1 MNQRPA
7 IFLALLFFAF
17 CGCAQSQAQSHTQPH
32 TRSPHTRSHR
42 RPQTA
47 ARTPVSPPLAL
58 VVNRLLADPA
68 VARAHW
74 GISVVTLDG
83 RQVFSLNDRQLFQ
96 PASNA
101 KLFTTA
107 AAFALL
113 PPTLTYTTNVVAEG
127 AVDAA
132 GTLHG
137 SVAIL
142 GAGDP
147 NISGRALPY
156 GSKTERPNPPL
167 AALEDLA
174 DQVVRAGVHSV
185 QGDVVG
191 DDTWYPLERYGEGW
205 GVDDIEWLYGAP
217 VSALTVNDNAVFLN
231 VTPAGVPGD
240 VPTAQWDPPVSYYT
254 LSNSMTTVARGVVQ
268 HPGIERTP
276 GSLEVRLFGTTAI
289 GTDGVHAGLAIEDP
303 AQFAAQALLEMLR
316 QRGITVSG
324 RAAARHRLSVDT
336 QGSQAEMSEPL
347 ALRPITATTVTPLTG
362 GHRVLATHVSA
373 PMAEDLVVTNK
384 VSQNLHAELALRTL
398 GKLLANDGSFPQGAR
413 VVRQF
418 LINAGVQPE
427 QFFFYDGSGLSADDL
442 IAPRAATTL
451 LAYAARQPWGAAYR
465 ATFPVAGVDG
475 TLATRFFRSP
485 LRGKLFAKTGT
496 LAEASALSGY
506 MIGASGRTLAISILV
521 NDRYPGSDAERTA
534 MDKLAEAIAAL
545 D

>member
-1 MNQRPA
+1 MNERPG
-7 IFLALLFFAF
+7 IVLALLLAASS
-17 CGCAQSQAQSHTQPH
+17 GCMQAHAHGQIHATARKPGHPHPAVSQ
-32 TRSPHTRSHR
+32 
-42 RPQTA
+42 
-47 ARTPVSPPLAL
+47 PLARA
-58 VVNRLLADPA
+58 VNRLLADPA
-68 VARAHW
+68 VAGAHW
-74 GISVVTLDG
+74 GISVVSLDG

-101 KLFTTA
+101 KLFTTG

-113 PPTLTYTTNVVAEG
+113 PAALTYTTNVVAEG
-127 AVDAA
+127 AVDSA

-137 SVAIL
+137 PLAIL

-156 GSKTERPNPPL
+156 GARTERPNPPL
-167 AALEDLA
+167 AALENLA

-191 DDTWYPLERYGEGW
+191 DDTWYPLERYGAGW
-205 GVDDIEWLYGAP
+205 GVKDLEWLYGAP
-217 VSALTVNDNAVFLN
+217 VSALTVNDNAIFLN
-231 VTPAGVPGD
+231 VTPGALPSS
-240 VPTAQWDPPVSYYT
+240 VPTAQWDPPISYYT
-254 LSNSMTTVARGVVQ
+254 LSNSMRTVARGVAA
-268 HPGIERTP
+268 HPGIDRTP
-276 GSLEVRLFGTTAI
+276 GSLEVRLFGTTAL

-324 RAAARHRLSVDT
+324 HAAARHRLSVDT
-336 QGSQAEMSEPL
+336 QPPLEEMSEPL
-347 ALRPITATTVTPLTG
+347 ALRAVAALTVEPPTG
-362 GHRVLATHVSA
+362 GHRILATHVSPPLA
-373 PMAEDLVVTNK
+373 QDLVVTNK

-418 LINAGVQPE
+418 LINAGVRPQE
-427 QFFFYDGSGLSADDL
+427 FFFYDGSGLSAEDL
-442 IAPRAATTL
+442 IAPRAATML

-465 ATFPVAGVDG
+465 ATLPVAGIDG
-475 TLATRFFRSP
+475 TLGTRFVRSP
-485 LRGKLFAKTGT
+485 LKGKLFAKTGT

-506 MIGASGRTLAISILV
+506 LIAASGRTLAFSILV
-521 NDRYPGSDAERTA
+521 NDRHPGSDAELA
-534 MDKLAEAIAAL
+534 VMDKLAEAIAAR